1 MWDVEVGVEFFV
13 FLSVRVCVYVS
24 VSVVDTSDSALRLTA
39 QKFGGV
45 RKLSRLY
52 ARY

>member
-1 MWDVEVGVEFFV
+1 MLRLELSFLCFFV
-13 FLSVRVCVYVS
+13 CVCVCVCVS

>member
-1 MWDVEVGVEFFV
+1 MLRLELSFLCFF
-13 FLSVRVCVYVS
+13 FCVCVCVS